1 MDSLVSGSSLPV
13 DPSKLS
19 DNDKKEIQQF
29 VVNETQKARIQQS
42 IHSLTDMC
50 FRKCITSRISSGSL
64 DRNEES
70 CTQNCVDRYMD
81 ANHTILKKL
90 EEMRTLG

>member
-29 VVNETQKARIQQS
+29 VVNETQKARIQQY
-42 IHSLTDMC
+42 
-50 FRKCITSRISSGSL
+50 
-64 DRNEES
+64 
-70 CTQNCVDRYMD
+70 RYMD